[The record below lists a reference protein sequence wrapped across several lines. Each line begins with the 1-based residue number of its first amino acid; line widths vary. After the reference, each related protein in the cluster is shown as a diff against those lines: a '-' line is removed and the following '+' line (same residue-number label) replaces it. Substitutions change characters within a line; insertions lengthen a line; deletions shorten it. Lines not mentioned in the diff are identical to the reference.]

1 MLLAES
7 AQLRCGLTRHVPAA
21 PHHGVHEAKVPKPSS
36 DAAAKPAAGHRGLV
50 DAHEAAQEVQHRV
63 MVLFQLLEEV
73 LITLRDSHSLADLSG
88 MSPDSC

>member
-1 MLLAES
+1 
-7 AQLRCGLTRHVPAA
+7 
-21 PHHGVHEAKVPKPSS
+21 
-36 DAAAKPAAGHRGLV
+36 LV